1 MMASVAMSP
10 ELCKGNGRRIF
21 LLTDQ
26 FKFRGQK
33 NHHNILTQFFIFTGN
48 KSGFDKK
55 GDA

>member
-10 ELCKGNGRRIF
+10 ELRKGDGRRIF
-21 LLTDQ
+21 LLTDH